1 MKLILLEIWV
11 NYIKY
16 NSNKNQN
23 AVAILILLE
32 ITKVIIRSMKD
43 QKLTNI
49 FYKLKNIDKLIL
61 LENIKMIIINIKNKM
76 TIIIMNNNLMEE
88 KNLISKLDMLLS
100 R

>member
-1 MKLILLEIWV
+1 M

-32 ITKVIIRSMKD
+32 ITKVITPSMKD
-43 QKLTNI
+43 RKLINI
-49 FYKLKNIDKLIL
+49 FYRLMNIEKLIL
-61 LENIKMIIINIKNKM
+61 LENIKIIMMNIKNKM
-76 TIIIMNNNLMEE
+76 NIIIMKNNLKEGT
-88 KNLISKLDMLLS
+88 NLISKLDMLLN

>member
-1 MKLILLEIWV
+1 M

-32 ITKVIIRSMKD
+32 ITKVITPSMKD
-43 QKLTNI
+43 PKLINI
-49 FYKLKNIDKLIL
+49 FYRLMNIEKLIL
-61 LENIKMIIINIKNKM
+61 LENIKIIMMNIKNKM
-76 TIIIMNNNLMEE
+76 NIIIMKNNLKEGT
-88 KNLISKLDMLLS
+88 NLISKLDMLLN

>member
-1 MKLILLEIWV
+1 V

-32 ITKVIIRSMKD
+32 ITKVITPSMKD
-43 QKLTNI
+43 RKLINI
-49 FYKLKNIDKLIL
+49 FYRLMNIEKLIL
-61 LENIKMIIINIKNKM
+61 LENIKIIMMNIKNKM
-76 TIIIMNNNLMEE
+76 NIIIMKNNLKEGT
-88 KNLISKLDMLLS
+88 NLISKLDMLLN

>member
-1 MKLILLEIWV
+1 M

>member
-1 MKLILLEIWV
+1 M

-32 ITKVIIRSMKD
+32 ITKVITPSMKD
-43 QKLTNI
+43 RKLINI
-49 FYKLKNIDKLIL
+49 FYRLMNIEKLIL
-61 LENIKMIIINIKNKM
+61 LENIKIIMMNIKNKM
-76 TIIIMNNNLMEE
+76 SIIIMKNNLKEGT
-88 KNLISKLDMLLS
+88 NLISKLDMLLN

>member
-1 MKLILLEIWV
+1 M
-11 NYIKY
+11 
-16 NSNKNQN
+16 
-23 AVAILILLE
+23 AILILLE

>member
-1 MKLILLEIWV
+1 M

-32 ITKVIIRSMKD
+32 ITKVITPSMKD
-43 QKLTNI
+43 RKLINI
-49 FYKLKNIDKLIL
+49 FYRLMNIEKLIL
-61 LENIKMIIINIKNKM
+61 LENIKIIMMNIKNKM
-76 TIIIMNNNLMEE
+76 TIIIMNNNLKEGT
-88 KNLISKLDMLLS
+88 NLISKLDMLLN